1 MNPNQLKQRISPWR
15 LLMLKHIGK
24 HNNKKVVVLYRTVPG
39 EDHMCLVLYSD
50 SLPRIYHDD
59 VMKVLE
65 SDVGQQAREF
75 SDALFRNLFSDGT
88 NMLQKLHQEKL
99 IKKVPTN
106 QVIVTPTPTSSV
118 RLDELND
125 ILAKMEAGKEAIS
138 KMADLDRN
146 AGFKNGKADNVVGET
161 LSDQD
166 LSSQRLS
173 QAQALRSQAESL
185 LAEATRLEQESA
197 TFLTQQP
204 RKNARK
210 KKISEAQA

>member
-1 MNPNQLKQRISPWR
+1 
-15 LLMLKHIGK
+15 MLKHIGK